1 MTVREYLKEE
11 LSYAFKKKYECWEAR
26 DFTSAAYW
34 KGVVDSI
41 EGMLIKLRDKEI
53 EG

>member
-34 KGVVDSI
+34 KGVVDFV
-41 EGMLIKLRDKEI
+41 EGMIIKLRDKEI
-53 EG
+53 EE